1 MPFLATMRRVR
12 NDKARNKE
20 PDMATA
26 PSKKPGTNKS
36 ESARTI
42 GAGRAAVKQLTVY
55 NWVALDKR
63 GIKMK
68 GEMQGR
74 NASLVK
80 AELRQQGMN
89 PQSVKEKPKSIFGA
103 SGSRVKAR
111 DVAVFSRQIATMMAA
126 GVPMVQSF
134 EIIAGGQ
141 RNVRFKN
148 IITDVKQGIEGG
160 ASLHEALAKYPL
172 QFDELYRN
180 LVRAGESAGV
190 LDTVLDTV
198 ATYKERM
205 EGLKSKIK
213 KALFYPL
220 MVLSVA
226 LLVALI
232 MLIFVVPVFQ
242 GVFKDAGVELPAFTQ
257 MIVSASNFMQHY
269 WFFVLAIVVG
279 SVVGVITAYKR
290 STKMAQLVDRLS
302 LKIPVIGN
310 ILRQSAIARFA
321 RTLGVTFHAGVPL
334 VEALDAVAGATGSI
348 VYSKAV
354 LRMRDDIAVGH
365 QLQLA
370 MRQTGLF
377 PNMVTQMIAI
387 GEESGALDSMLFKV
401 AEFYEEEV
409 SNAVDTLSTL
419 LEPMIMVIIGVLV
432 GGMVVGLY
440 LPIFKLAGAF

>member
-1 MPFLATMRRVR
+1 
-12 NDKARNKE
+12 
-20 PDMATA
+20 MATA
-26 PSKKPGTNKS
+26 TAANKPASKLA
-36 ESARTI
+36 ARDL
-42 GAGRAAVKQLTVY
+42 GAARAAVKQLTVY
-55 NWVALDKR
+55 EWTALDKR
-63 GIKMK
+63 GTKMK
-68 GEMQGR
+68 GEMPAR

-80 AELRQQGMN
+80 AELRRQGMN
-89 PQSVKEKPKSIFGA
+89 PQTVKEKTKPLFGA
-103 SGSRVKAR
+103 AGSKVKAR
-111 DVAVFSRQIATMMAA
+111 DIAIFSRQIATMMAS
-126 GVPMVQSF
+126 GVPMMQAF

-148 IITDVKQGIEGG
+148 MLIDVKQNIEGG
-160 ASLHEALAKYPL
+160 SALHEALGKYPV

-205 EGLKSKIK
+205 EAIKSKIK
-213 KALFYPL
+213 KALFYPA
-220 MVLSVA
+220 MVLTVA
-226 LLVALI
+226 LLVSMI

-257 MIVSASNFMQHY
+257 MIVSASDFMKQY
-269 WFFVLAIVVG
+269 WWLALGIVIGGITFIVV
-279 SVVGVITAYKR
+279 SYKR
-290 STKMAQLVDRLS
+290 SEKAAHFVDRMS

-321 RTLGVTFHAGVPL
+321 RTLGVTFRAGVPL
-334 VEALDAVAGATGSI
+334 VEAMDAVAGATGSV
-348 VYSKAV
+348 VYGQAV
-354 LRMRDDIAVGH
+354 KRMRDDVAIGH

-370 MRQTGLF
+370 MRQTNLF
-377 PNMVTQMIAI
+377 PNMVVQMISI

-409 SNAVDTLSTL
+409 NNAVDTLSTL
-419 LEPMIMVIIGVLV
+419 LEPLIMVIIGVLV

-440 LPIFKLAGAF
+440 LPIFKIAGAF